1 MRPRTLGLFALLCV
15 LVAYASVWT
24 AGFVYE
30 SHPAP
35 VTLETLWRFEWYWQP
50 RALSYWVMGQLH
62 GVNAG
67 AQHGISLGLHLLTGT
82 LVGLLGVRLGLSRIA
97 AVAAGSLFLV
107 HPLAVETVAYVTS
120 RTDQLAAIGVLTAC
134 ILATGRWY
142 AWLGIPLALGF
153 GVLAKESAVV
163 GLGLVPLVWAMRV
176 PGWSAKTLTA
186 LGSLAFLPLGAW
198 HYGGLS
204 RMVNYLEGPGMTIA
218 WWDWLLVQGTAALRL
233 LTLAIL
239 PIGLTVDYDY
249 DRIPLSTRVFA
260 CTALMAIALTLWRL
274 THTHPLIAFG
284 LAFAIL
290 AILPRFIIQTP
301 RSYLTEHHAYLSLAG
316 LVLSA
321 AAYWEQA

>member
-1 MRPRTLGLFALLCV
+1 MAGWCGSSCEGHGEVEGCRARRGAHAAHVAGGSLRPGVALGSVALGSRDGSGPDEAAAGPELCRVLARVWTGRGRRPMAASCGGIGGSAACAELGSGHDPTCGAKKRARAEGVMRPRTLGLFALLCV

-134 ILATGRWY
+134 ILA
-142 AWLGIPLALGF
+142 P
-153 GVLAKESAVV
+153 
-163 GLGLVPLVWAMRV
+163 
-176 PGWSAKTLTA
+176 
-186 LGSLAFLPLGAW
+186 
-198 HYGGLS
+198 
-204 RMVNYLEGPGMTIA
+204 
-218 WWDWLLVQGTAALRL
+218 
-233 LTLAIL
+233 
-239 PIGLTVDYDY
+239 
-249 DRIPLSTRVFA
+249 
-260 CTALMAIALTLWRL
+260 
-274 THTHPLIAFG
+274 
-284 LAFAIL
+284 
-290 AILPRFIIQTP
+290 
-301 RSYLTEHHAYLSLAG
+301 
-316 LVLSA
+316 
-321 AAYWEQA
+321 